1 MRRTAGAPGACAF
14 AAVLGLAAAAV
25 AGPASRDERLPAEL
39 ATAGA
44 AADMAATL
52 RREIDASSAEGGD
65 QAATAR
71 LAVRRVAFDL
81 LFRGAAPDA
90 PQAAAMAGLR
100 LAWIRE
106 EIDAAVSAPPA
117 DGDRRA
123 RFDAAL
129 AHFAQLASHGIAGG
143 IDPARPELAIAP
155 LLGPLESA
163 IAAAA
168 GTDVPLPGASW
179 PRDPGPAERDAGAAA
194 AGSGE
199 PAPAAAR
206 PADDAARA
214 ALLADC
220 AALFRACDER
230 AGRAFA
236 RVAERWRTALRD
248 PARREAAC
256 TAIDALA
263 GECGMGRPGPF
274 ERRLRRND
282 PDARAACL
290 GRADALLV
298 ETDRGRAAWAR
309 AWSAGRGSPDASA
322 RLRAST
328 DLLRALDSA
337 AQLAVPADAPRR
349 LASWGGLAVPPEGW
363 TPTPSAARARLSLSA
378 ESLLEGDL
386 GRAAATLRTAEGEI
400 AVLHALSAPLRRLGA
415 SLPADPPLSV
425 RLAAVRDAPAEGSFL
440 AAGRA
445 QLALLARL
453 MAEERRAR
461 TSGSPAL
468 AETLRAMAAEA
479 AARLAP

>member
-14 AAVLGLAAAAV
+14 AAVLGLAAAAA
-25 AGPASRDERLPAEL
+25 AGPASRDVRLPAEL

-52 RREIDASSAEGGD
+52 RREIDQSSAEGGG
-65 QAATAR
+65 QAAAR

-100 LAWIRE
+100 LGWIRE

-155 LLGPLESA
+155 LLGPLETA

-168 GTDVPLPGASW
+168 GTDVPPPGATW
-179 PRDPGPAERDAGAAA
+179 PRDPGPAERDAGAAS

-199 PAPAAAR
+199 PAAAAR

-220 AALFRACDER
+220 AALFRAYDER
-230 AGRAFA
+230 AGRGFA

-298 ETDRGRAAWAR
+298 ETDRARAAWSR